1 MRLRT
6 NAAKRMRT
14 HQAVLYLVFKVIE
27 RLSGNWRALNGGQN
41 LMALVLEGCVFRDG
55 IRDGLRREETN
66 AQLAGI
72 AA

>member
-1 MRLRT
+1 MRQRD
-6 NAAKRMRT
+6 AA
-14 HQAVLYLVFKVIE
+14 LYLVFKVVE

-55 IRDGLRREETN
+55 IRNGLRKEET
-66 AQLAGI
+66 AASQSPGI